1 MAGISWLCP
10 RGSEGGPD
18 AKVPHA
24 RPRVGADVDQA
35 IAWISALTV
44 HVWVEARVAGDR
56 DQVLARDVDAG
67 RRGAAEQQAR
77 RQVVPERE
85 SLKPQVR
92 AVFYERAVERSGA
105 VAIGPRHHRV
115 GVRRVPVIQH
125 AGALVRR
132 DPTVPVEI
140 GDLVLA
146 RRAGSLVRQ
155 VARGAGIAPLP
166 QAVDLIAVDGAER
179 LAHA

>member
-18 AKVPHA
+18 AKVPRA

-67 RRGAAEQQAR
+67 RHGAAEQQAR

-85 SLKPQVR
+85 SLKSQVR
-92 AVFYERAVERSGA
+92 AVFHEGAVERSGA
-105 VAIGPRHHRV
+105 VAIGPRHHRI
-115 GVRRVPVIQH
+115 GGSRVPVIMH
-125 AGALVRR
+125 AGPLVRLHDVTAAIR
-132 DPTVPVEI
+132 VSSVVIFPSIPT
-140 GDLVLA
+140 D
-146 RRAGSLVRQ
+146 
-155 VARGAGIAPLP
+155 
-166 QAVDLIAVDGAER
+166 
-179 LAHA
+179 AHY